1 MMTHRNLFVLFLVLA
16 PALVTGGILCIAG
29 NASDG
34 IRLGLLSLPGS
45 WLMYLGISRPVLYWK
60 VAAIV
65 WWSIFLGDACIRS
78 LSWFVYQSDTDA
90 YFIVQAIANT
100 TRQETIEFFQF
111 HARSL
116 VLSALIFF
124 FGLTGYFWFCF
135 GQPIHKLWS
144 QLFQVRLNRYFC
156 SFLGVLTLASY
167 LIEPS
172 RAQHPVVY
180 WSDYYSKIQN
190 FKSQISTHKQ
200 LHHVW
205 LDTAQH
211 NLILDPQ
218 QPLSQTHTLMITDS
232 VTSKNFGV
240 CGYPRN
246 TTPELEKYS
255 ASFKIFCNAFSPAAS
270 TIGAL
275 KMKLTE
281 ATQVEQPN
289 YSTES
294 LLAYAKV
301 AGFKVYWI
309 SNQNDS
315 YISSLFGSFV
325 DEQIYTN
332 HRSGRSSTSFDENLL
347 PVYQEIL
354 KRPEAKKLIIVH
366 MIGAHPNYQ
375 LRYPEQFNRFSS
387 DTSDVVE
394 TQLEQK
400 NIGMLVQQQRNYYDN
415 NILYQDWL
423 LKRFFQSLQKNDHA
437 ERRSFVFV
445 SDHGNEVGHEIN
457 FAGHSPNTQAGY
469 QVPLVVWYDGIQDT
483 GVNLD
488 KQINTA
494 DLDKLMMELMGL
506 HERNETSHSS
516 LLSHNYLF
524 KPSSSWPYWKPV
536 PTS

>member
-78 LSWFVYQSDTDA
+78 LSWFIYQSDTDA

-124 FGLTGYFWFCF
+124 FGLTAYFWFCF

-144 QLFQVRLNRYFC
+144 QLFQVKLNRYFC

-218 QPLSQTHTLMITDS
+218 QLLSQTHTLMITDS

-281 ATQVEQPN
+281 QRRSSSQTTLLKVCWHMPKWQDLRCTGSVTKMIAIFLHYLVHSLMNKSIPIIVQVE
-289 YSTES
+289 
-294 LLAYAKV
+294 A
-301 AGFKVYWI
+301 
-309 SNQNDS
+309 
-315 YISSLFGSFV
+315 
-325 DEQIYTN
+325 
-332 HRSGRSSTSFDENLL
+332 
-347 PVYQEIL
+347 
-354 KRPEAKKLIIVH
+354 
-366 MIGAHPNYQ
+366 AHPSMKICYQ
-375 LRYPEQFNRFSS
+375 S
-387 DTSDVVE
+387 
-394 TQLEQK
+394 
-400 NIGMLVQQQRNYYDN
+400 I
-415 NILYQDWL
+415 
-423 LKRFFQSLQKNDHA
+423 
-437 ERRSFVFV
+437 RRS
-445 SDHGNEVGHEIN
+445 
-457 FAGHSPNTQAGY
+457 
-469 QVPLVVWYDGIQDT
+469 
-483 GVNLD
+483 
-488 KQINTA
+488 
-494 DLDKLMMELMGL
+494 
-506 HERNETSHSS
+506 
-516 LLSHNYLF
+516 
-524 KPSSSWPYWKPV
+524 
-536 PTS
+536 